1 MDSGSKNRHDAAE
14 ISKLNA
20 TIRRNAAARRA
31 GCGRQPMACVL
42 RDDRI
47 DAAVSQPGATAM
59 ANIGVAFMR
68 NFAVSAAAAALLAA
82 GTPAAFAAEAVTF
95 QTNWLAQ
102 AEHGGYYQAVADGTY
117 AACGLDVTIQMGGP
131 QVSGRPLL
139 LAGKID
145 FYMGGNML
153 QAFSAVEQEIPLRIV
168 AASFQKEPQVL
179 MSHPGQGLDTW
190 ESLKDAEQYILSDEG
205 FQSYFQWM
213 VTELGYDP
221 AKRVPYTFNPA
232 PFIANPKSVQQG
244 YVTSE
249 PYAVEKEGGFK
260 PNLFLL
266 ADYGFDT
273 YATTIETMQKTIDE
287 RPKVVECFVDG
298 SAKGWYNYL
307 YGDNKAANEMI
318 KKDNPDITD
327 EQIAF
332 SIEKMKEF
340 GIVDSGDTEK
350 LGIGAMTDARIK
362 SFYDKM
368 VKAKVVKDG
377 LDISKAYTLEFV
389 NKGVGLDLKK

>member
-1 MDSGSKNRHDAAE
+1 MTSGIRTAALSVLLASISPLAAQAAE
-14 ISKLNA
+14 K
-20 TIRRNAAARRA
+20 
-31 GCGRQPMACVL
+31 V
-42 RDDRI
+42 
-47 DAAVSQPGATAM
+47 V
-59 ANIGVAFMR
+59 
-68 NFAVSAAAAALLAA
+68 FA
-82 GTPAAFAAEAVTF
+82 
-95 QTNWLAQ
+95 TNWLAQ

-117 AACGLDVTIQMGGP
+117 AACGLDVEIMQGGP

-153 QAFSAVEQEIPLRIV
+153 QAFSAVEQNIPLRVV

-190 ESLKDAEQYILSDEG
+190 EDLKNAEQYILGDEG

-213 VTELGYDP
+213 ITDFGFDA

-249 PYAVEKEGGFK
+249 PFAVEREAGFK

-266 ADYGFDT
+266 ADYGFET

-287 RPKVVECFVDG
+287 RPEVVQCFVDG

-307 YGDNKAANEMI
+307 YGDNAAANEMI
-318 KKDNPDITD
+318 KKDNPDMND

-332 SIEKMKEF
+332 SIATMKEF
-340 GIVDSGDTEK
+340 GIVDSGDTETM
-350 LGIGAMTDARIK
+350 GIGAMNDERIAG
-362 SFYDKM
+362 FYASM
-368 VKAKVVKDG
+368 VKAKVVADG
-377 LDISKAYTLEFV
+377 LDIKKSYTLDFV

>member
-1 MDSGSKNRHDAAE
+1 MTSG
-14 ISKLNA
+14 
-20 TIRRNAAARRA
+20 IRT
-31 GCGRQPMACVL
+31 
-42 RDDRI
+42 
-47 DAAVSQPGATAM
+47 AAVS
-59 ANIGVAFMR
+59 V
-68 NFAVSAAAAALLAA
+68 LLASIS
-82 GTPAAFAAEAVTF
+82 PLAAQAAEKVVFA
-95 QTNWLAQ
+95 TNWLAQ

-117 AACGLDVTIQMGGP
+117 AACGLDVEIMQGGP

-153 QAFSAVEQEIPLRIV
+153 QAFAAVDQNIPLRVV

-190 ESLKDAEQYILSDEG
+190 DDLKKADQYILGDEG

-213 VTELGYDP
+213 ITDFGFDA

-249 PYAVEKEGGFK
+249 PFAVEREAGFK

-266 ADYGFDT
+266 ADYGFET

-287 RPKVVECFVDG
+287 RPDVVQCFVDG

-307 YGDNKAANEMI
+307 YGDNAAANALI
-318 KKDNPDITD
+318 KKDNPDMND

-332 SIEKMKEF
+332 SIATMKEF
-340 GIVDSGDTEK
+340 GIVDSGDTATK
-350 LGIGAMTDARIK
+350 GIGAMTDERIAG
-362 SFYDKM
+362 FYASM
-368 VKAKVVKDG
+368 VKAKVVADG
-377 LDISKAYTLEFV
+377 LDIKKAYTLDFV